1 MRDPD
6 RIEKM
11 LDRIEELWDKYPDLR
26 LGQLI
31 MIIVSQADRFKS
43 VANPDIFNI
52 EDDEMMTLMDKML
65 YKDREETIS
74 RVIEKLESFWLL
86 SGYDFG
92 SVISSINITASHLPA
107 SQLND
112 ERLEKA
118 LDILLEGLNEKP
130 FD

>member
-6 RIEKM
+6 RIGKM